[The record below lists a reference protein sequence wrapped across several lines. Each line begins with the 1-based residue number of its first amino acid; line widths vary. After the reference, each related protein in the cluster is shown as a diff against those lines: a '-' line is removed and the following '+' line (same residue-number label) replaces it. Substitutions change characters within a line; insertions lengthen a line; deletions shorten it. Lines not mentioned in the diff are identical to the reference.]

1 MRERKPDTS
10 DAIKPNWLDR
20 LCMWAAPEYGAN
32 RMAARHRIA
41 AAERMQT
48 RFARIEAA
56 ESTVTRADK
65 WLTSRLSPDSQM
77 EQDQQNARDHS
88 RELYLNDATGGAV
101 DDKVNHVIGT
111 GHTPQAR
118 VSGVDNADA
127 INVQIEDVY
136 RDWSPRASV
145 SGTQSLWALS
155 RLAARHNEFDGES
168 FTVLSDRGRADK
180 PIPLAVQVIDPER
193 VATPPEFAGDPRVRL
208 GIRTDDGG
216 QVLGYYV
223 QQSHPGDTKQQKLK
237 FDFVPVDRML
247 HVFEPWTAEQSRG
260 LPWMTRAINR
270 AKDAKDVD
278 EAHILAAQIE
288 ACYAGFVKSSSTPG
302 YMGATGAATGTT
314 TGGRR
319 TEDITPG
326 TLRYLGPG
334 EDVVFAAPVRPGNGF
349 APFMEWNY
357 RRVAAAINWPYEMV
371 VKNWA
376 GLSFAAARVVLS
388 GARRATQV
396 SQRMMADQ
404 WLSRVWGRMVE
415 ESVIVGAID
424 VDPIDYLANPLTY
437 QRHVWIAPRWDYA
450 LNPGEEV
457 KADAEELSSN
467 LALLEDALGKRGH
480 DLEDF
485 IARKQRENKM
495 LTDAGL
501 TPVQTQNQVIAA
513 RDAQAAPQP
522 AEVPA

>member
-1 MRERKPDTS
+1 M
-10 DAIKPNWLDR
+10 
-20 LCMWAAPEYGAN
+20 
-32 RMAARHRIA
+32 
-41 AAERMQT
+41 
-48 RFARIEAA
+48 
-56 ESTVTRADK
+56 
-65 WLTSRLSPDSQM
+65 
-77 EQDQQNARDHS
+77 
-88 RELYLNDATGGAV
+88 
-101 DDKVNHVIGT
+101 
-111 GHTPQAR
+111 
-118 VSGVDNADA
+118 
-127 INVQIEDVY
+127 
-136 RDWSPRASV
+136 
-145 SGTQSLWALS
+145 SLWALS

-180 PIPLAVQVIDPER
+180 PIQMAVQVIDPER
-193 VATPPEFAGDPRVRL
+193 VATPAEFAGDPRVRL
-208 GIRTDDGG
+208 GIRTDGDGL
-216 QVLGYYV
+216 VLGYYV
-223 QQSHPGDTKQQKLK
+223 QRTHPGDTRDVDLK
-237 FDFVPVDRML
+237 FDWIPADRML
-247 HVFEPWTAEQSRG
+247 HVYEPWTAEQSRG

-314 TGGRR
+314 SGGRR

-376 GLSFAAARVVLS
+376 GLSFASSRVVLA
-388 GARRATQV
+388 GAKRATQV
-396 SQRMMADQ
+396 AQKMMAEQ

-424 VDPIDYLANPLTY
+424 VDPRDYLASPLVY

-457 KADAEELSSN
+457 KADVEELSSN
-467 LALLEDALGKRGH
+467 LALLEDAVGKRGY

-485 IARKQRENKM
+485 IARKSRENRL

-501 TPVQTQNQVIAA
+501 TPVQTQTQVIAA
-513 RDAQAAPQP
+513 RDAQANSSQP
-522 AEVPA
+522 SEVPA